1 MITNDKIMQALKEVV
16 DPEIGLNVVDLN
28 MIRDVNIGDEEIE
41 IKMVLTTPFCPL
53 AGFILNNVKK
63 KAMEVAEG
71 REVDVVVLDEPWIPP
86 DRLRGQRK
94 LNAKS

>member
-16 DPEIGLNVVDLN
+16 DPEIGLSVVDLN
-28 MIRDVNIGDEEIE
+28 MIKEVNIGDKKIE

-53 AGFILNNVKK
+53 AGFIVDEVKK
-63 KAMEVAEG
+63 KTMELAEG

-86 DRLRGQRK
+86 DRLRG
-94 LNAKS
+94 

>member
-28 MIRDVNIGDEEIE
+28 MIRDVNIGDEKIE

-53 AGFILNNVKK
+53 AGSIVDNVKK
-63 KAMEVAEG
+63 KTKEVAED
-71 REVDVVVLDEPWIPP
+71 RKVDVVLLDEPWIPP
-86 DRLRGQRK
+86 DRLRG
-94 LNAKS
+94 